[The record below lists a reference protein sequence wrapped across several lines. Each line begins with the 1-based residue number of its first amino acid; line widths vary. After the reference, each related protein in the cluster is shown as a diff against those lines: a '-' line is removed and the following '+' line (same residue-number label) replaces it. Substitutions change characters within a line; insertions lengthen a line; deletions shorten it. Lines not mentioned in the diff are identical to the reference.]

1 MFRLGAADAR
11 WVLARSTR
19 RAHLDLGE
27 RSAKSLRVQA
37 DHIIVTACYAHLDA
51 KAPVVSESYQ
61 PKCANCERVLRGAGN
76 SIIVRNPAPAEEDTE
91 TG

>member
-1 MFRLGAADAR
+1 MFRRGCADAR
-11 WVLARSTR
+11 WVLARSTH

-27 RSAKSLRVQA
+27 RSANSLRVQA

-61 PKCANCERVLRGAGN
+61 PKCANCQRILRAAGN
-76 SIIVRNPAPAEEDTE
+76 AIVVHNPVPQDAGSEA
-91 TG
+91 G